1 MSAPVMNTRVLVNDF
16 EYILASS
23 LDEVLAL
30 LDKHGEDAKVLA
42 GGTDLVIQ
50 MKMGRKAPR
59 FVIDVT
65 RLEELKHLED
75 GDVVRLGAG
84 CRYVDALEL
93 LKRNGRCHSLVEAIE
108 SIGKIQVLAV
118 GTVGGNLCNGSPKSD
133 TAPPLITYDAKVRV
147 MSAHAERII
156 PLREFHTGFNR
167 TVMAPNEVMTSIEF
181 DAAPA
186 GRGSAFRKI
195 ARVACDISKLT
206 CAVAV
211 QRDGD
216 VCTACRIAL
225 GAAGPVP
232 QQPQAAAA
240 LLAGQPIDG
249 ALLDRAAAEVS
260 REIDPPAAGRCSAE
274 YRREAAG
281 VLFRDAFETAWE
293 RARC

>member
-1 MSAPVMNTRVLVNDF
+1 MSARVMNTRVLVNDF

-23 LDEVLAL
+23 LDEVLTL
-30 LDKHGEDAKVLA
+30 LDKHGDDAKVLA
-42 GGTDLVIQ
+42 GGTDLIIQ

-59 FVIDVT
+59 FVIDIS
-65 RLEELKHLED
+65 RLKELKELED
-75 GDVVRLGAG
+75 GKTVRIGAG

-93 LKRNGRCHSLVEAIE
+93 AKGNGRCRSLVEAIE
-108 SIGKIQVLAV
+108 SIGKIHVLAV

-147 MSAHAERII
+147 LSAHAERII
-156 PLREFHTGFNR
+156 PLREFHTGFNK

-181 DAAPA
+181 DALGEGTA
-186 GRGSAFRKI
+186 SAFVKI

-206 CAVAV
+206 CAITL

-216 VCTACRIAL
+216 TCTWCRIAL

-232 QQPQAAAA
+232 QQPHGAAA
-240 LLAGQPIDG
+240 LLAGQVVDD
-249 ALLDRAAAEVS
+249 ALLQRAADAVS
-260 REIDPPAAGRCSAE
+260 TEIDPPTAGRCSAE

-281 VLFRDAFETAWE
+281 VLFRDAFTTAWE

>member
-1 MSAPVMNTRVLVNDF
+1 MSARIMNTRVLVNDF
-16 EYILASS
+16 AYIPASS
-23 LDEVLAL
+23 LNEVLAL
-30 LDKHGEDAKVLA
+30 LDEHGEDAKVLA

-59 FVIDVT
+59 FVIGISG
-65 RLEELKHLED
+65 LEELKHLED
-75 GDVVRLGAG
+75 GPAVRIGAG
-84 CRYVDALEL
+84 CRYIDALEL
-93 LKRNGRCHSLVEAIE
+93 LKRNGRCQSLAEAIE
-108 SIGKIQVLAV
+108 SIGKIQVLAA

-156 PLREFHTGFNR
+156 PLREFHTGFNK

-181 DAAPA
+181 DALPE

-216 VCTACRIAL
+216 VCTSCRIAL

-232 QQPQAAAA
+232 QQPHAAEA
-240 LLAGQPIDG
+240 LLSGQVVDD
-249 ALLDRAAAEVS
+249 ALLERAGEEVS
-260 REIDPPAAGRCSAE
+260 REINPPTAGRCSAE